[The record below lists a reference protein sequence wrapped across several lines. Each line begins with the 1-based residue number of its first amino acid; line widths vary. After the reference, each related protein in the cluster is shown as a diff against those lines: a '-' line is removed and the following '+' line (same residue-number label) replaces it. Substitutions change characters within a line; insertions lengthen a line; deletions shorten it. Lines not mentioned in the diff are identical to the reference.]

1 MTEQYPKISQLNPIV
16 MPDKRRVMLEMTVD
30 NLPTVFSNVAFTMP
44 DMLDQPPTAPPK
56 PDPDA
61 PSPYPDIVLSIL
73 TSNEQEVAS
82 MLIVE
87 HKEKYTSLTLHLRRP
102 ADPTEQY
109 TARAEMTYQGKA
121 LDTVDVPFTLDQAG

>member
-1 MTEQYPKISQLNPIV
+1 MTDQHPKISQLNPVV

-30 NLPTVFSNVAFTMP
+30 NLPTIFSNVAFTMP
-44 DMLDQPPTAPPK
+44 DMLDQPPAGPPK

-73 TSNEQEVAS
+73 NSKGQEVAS

-87 HKEKYTSLTLHLRRP
+87 HKEQYTSLTLHLRP
-102 ADPTEQY
+102 PDSTEQY
-109 TARAEMTYQGKA
+109 TARAEMTYQGNA
-121 LDTVDVPFTLDQAG
+121 LDTVDVPFSLE